1 MKHQAEILRAAA
13 PSLLRRLFVQALPKS
28 WGRVKTAE
36 QRSVRTSHRVR
47 ALVGR
52 AAAKTPPD
60 PVESAK
66 LAGLRHVN
74 DVRTPGISRIGR
86 HNRFRYVGSD
96 GRTIGDRAELQRI
109 RALAIPPA
117 WTDVWI
123 CPNPLGHLQATGRDA
138 RGRKQ
143 YRYHPRW
150 REVRDE
156 VKYGRL
162 IKFAQTLPQIRART
176 DADLQRSG
184 LPCEK
189 VLAAVVQ
196 LLEKTLIRV
205 GNEEYARANRS
216 FGLTTMR
223 DEHAKVS
230 GSKLR
235 FEFRG
240 KSGIEHAVDLED
252 RRLARIVKACR
263 ELPGYE
269 LFQYIDDDG
278 KRRVVDSADVNEYLR
293 SISVEDF
300 TAKDF
305 RTWAGTVL
313 AAKALAATRAFESN
327 REAKRNIVKA
337 IESVAKR
344 LGNTRTVCRKCYIH
358 PAIFDAYLDGATIR
372 AVRARATRLASRGSR
387 LNPEEAAVVGL
398 LQKRLRARKSESV
411 SESAA

>member
-1 MKHQAEILRAAA
+1 MSAEPDVKI
-13 PSLLRRLFVQALPKS
+13 QLPKA
-28 WGRVKTAE
+28 WRRVRRAQQKSA
-36 QRSVRTSHRVR
+36 RTSHRIRTLVR
-47 ALVGR
+47 R

-66 LAGLRHVN
+66 LAGLRYVN
-74 DVRTPGISRIGR
+74 DLRTPGISRIGR
-86 HNRFRYVGSD
+86 QNRFRYVGPD

-117 WTDVWI
+117 WKDVWI

-162 IKFAQTLPQIRART
+162 IKFAQALPQIRART

-205 GNEEYARANRS
+205 GNEEYARQNRS

-223 DEHAKVS
+223 DEHAKVK

-235 FEFRG
+235 FEFKG
-240 KSGIEHAVDLED
+240 KSGRQHSVELND
-252 RRLARIVKACR
+252 RRLARLVKQCQDI
-263 ELPGYE
+263 PGQE
-269 LFQYIDDDG
+269 LFQYIDADG
-278 KRRVVDSADVNEYLR
+278 QRHAIESADVNDYLR
-293 SISVEDF
+293 EISGGDF

-305 RTWAGTVL
+305 RTWNGTVL
-313 AAKALAATRAFESN
+313 AVRYLKICESPTSATVG
-327 REAKRNIVKA
+327 KRLVSSA
-337 IESVAKR
+337 IKNVAQE
-344 LGNTRTVCRKCYIH
+344 LGNTPAVCRKAYVH
-358 PAIFDAYLDGATIR
+358 PVVLNAYLE
-372 AVRARATRLASRGSR
+372 GS
-387 LNPEEAAVVGL
+387 LDPEAGVAERRPVAGLTDEERCVLGL
-398 LQKRLRARKSESV
+398 LQ
-411 SESAA
+411 AA

>member
-1 MKHQAEILRAAA
+1 EA
-13 PSLLRRLFVQALPKS
+13 
-28 WGRVKTAE
+28 
-36 QRSVRTSHRVR
+36 
-47 ALVGR
+47 
-52 AAAKTPPD
+52 
-60 PVESAK
+60 
-66 LAGLRHVN
+66 
-74 DVRTPGISRIGR
+74 
-86 HNRFRYVGSD
+86 
-96 GRTIGDRAELQRI
+96 QRI

-162 IKFAQTLPQIRART
+162 IKFAQTLPRIRARAN
-176 DADLQRSG
+176 ADLRQSG
-184 LPCEK
+184 LPREK

-205 GNEEYARANRS
+205 GNEEYARENRS

-223 DEHAKVS
+223 DQHAKVA
-230 GSKLR
+230 GSTVR

-240 KSGIEHAVDLED
+240 KSGIVHAVDLHD
-252 RRLARIVKACR
+252 ARLARIVKACR
-263 ELPGYE
+263 DLPGYE
-269 LFQYIDDDG
+269 LFQYVDEQGDRQVI
-278 KRRVVDSADVNEYLR
+278 DSADVNDYLR
-293 SISVEDF
+293 EISGEDF

-313 AAKALAATRAFESN
+313 AAKALAAARAFSSTK
-327 REAKRNIVKA
+327 EAKRNIVRA

-358 PAIFDAYLDGATIR
+358 PAIFDAYLDGATIHT
-372 AVRARATRLASRGSR
+372 VRARAARLATKSPR
-387 LNPEEAAVVGL
+387 LSPEEIAVVGL
-398 LQKRLRARKSESV
+398 LQKRLRTRKSRESV
-411 SESAA
+411 PASAA

>member
-1 MKHQAEILRAAA
+1 VRE
-13 PSLLRRLFVQALPKS
+13 VLPKA
-28 WGRVKTAE
+28 WRRVRTAE
-36 QRSVRTSHRVR
+36 QRSARTSRRIR
-47 ALVGR
+47 ALVR
-52 AAAKTPPD
+52 RTADKTPPD
-60 PVESAK
+60 PLESAR
-66 LAGLRHVN
+66 LAGLRYVN
-74 DVRTPGISRIGR
+74 DERTPGISRIGR
-86 HNRFRYVGSD
+86 QNRFRYVAPG
-96 GRTIGDRAELQRI
+96 GRTIADRAELQRI

-117 WTDVWI
+117 WTAVWI

-162 IKFAQTLPQIRART
+162 IKFAETLPQIRART
-176 DADLQRSG
+176 TTDLQRNG
-184 LPCEK
+184 LPREK
-189 VLAAVVQ
+189 VIAAVVQ

-205 GNEEYARANRS
+205 GNEEYARENRS

-223 DEHAKVS
+223 DQHAKVA

-240 KSGIEHAVDLED
+240 KSGIGHAVDLED

-263 ELPGYE
+263 DLPGYE
-269 LFQYIDDDG
+269 LFQYVDDDNT
-278 KRRVVDSADVNEYLR
+278 RHVIDSADVNEYLR
-293 SISVEDF
+293 TVTGEDF

-313 AAKALAATRAFESN
+313 AAKALAAARTFASN

-337 IESVAKR
+337 IESVARR

-358 PAIFDAYLDGATIR
+358 PAIFDAYLDGATIQT
-372 AVRARATRLASRGSR
+372 VRARAARLGIGAHLSR
-387 LNPEEAAVVGL
+387 EEAAVVRL
-398 LQKRLRARKSESV
+398 LQKRLRTKKGRDV
-411 SESAA
+411 SASAA